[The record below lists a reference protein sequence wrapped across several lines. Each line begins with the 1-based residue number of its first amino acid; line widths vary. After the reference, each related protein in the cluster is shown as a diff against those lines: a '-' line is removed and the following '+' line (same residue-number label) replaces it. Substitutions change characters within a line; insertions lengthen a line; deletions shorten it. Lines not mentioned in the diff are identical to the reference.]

1 MKKSN
6 KILLGLGISFLLAA
20 CTTTKSRKDTSAL
33 GELYHNTTAHYNGYF
48 NANELVMLS
57 TFSLDEQHED
67 NYTKL
72 LPMYPFIVSEN
83 AQSVTPDMDL
93 AVEKV
98 AKVVSLHPQSKW
110 TDDCYLLAGKAQF
123 IKQDYESAEETFR
136 YLINEYPPDQLD
148 EKKAAASAPRTKQQK
163 EKERAKVKAEKE
175 KAAKVKRKEA
185 KKAKKARAR
194 YNKQV
199 RKKKKKGQSVPKP
212 SILEKEEEA
221 PKTEEL
227 AEEKTEEAPKKEE
240 ADENGGDGFLKH
252 RPAYQEGLLWLS
264 KTLIE
269 RDNYD
274 AAQRYMNQLER
285 QSGLYKD
292 VKAELAAVQAYY
304 YIHQKKYSNAIPAL
318 DEAITLEKNK
328 KRRARL
334 SYIQAQLFQ
343 MQGNNAAAFAAY
355 QRTLKSSPS
364 YEMAFNCKMNM
375 ARNASNPTEA
385 RANLEKLL
393 KDDKNEPFKD
403 QIYFALAQLDLQ
415 AGDKPNAIVNLRQSL
430 KYSRQNRAQKAE
442 SYLTLAELYYEAEE
456 YVNAKN
462 YYDSTLQVLAAT
474 DERHLTI
481 SRLSINLKDIAD
493 NIQVIELQDSLLA
506 ISALS
511 EDEQK
516 ALALEIRQKE
526 EAARLKQIADAAA
539 AQDKAGAVG
548 PRSSALPGAAL
559 KKESNFFAYDDRA
572 VKRGTREFARR
583 WDNRPLEDNWRR
595 SNKNTSN
602 YFDDEVSD
610 PKPNADF
617 LTEDDLGKY
626 LKDVPKTEGEIAA
639 ARLKLQEAMLKLGSL
654 YRERLEN
661 YPKAIEVLTELD
673 DRFPSNN
680 FEMDAWY
687 QLYLSHL
694 ALNQNSLAQVYADK
708 IIAKYPNSKYALVI
722 QNPNYGDEL
731 AKEERQLNDYY
742 NEAYAAFTSGNYRV
756 AFEKSISARQ
766 VFGAANVYQPKFAL
780 LAAMCSG
787 NLEGKEAY
795 VAALKEVLAKYPNTD
810 EQRRAREILRLL
822 GESTASLPGGAA
834 EEQQVFALNE
844 TQVHYMLILFDD
856 ANVDLNAAKI
866 DVSDYNEK
874 YHKNQRLRISNI
886 FLGDDAKSRL
896 PLLVLRRFKDQAE
909 AMSYYDG
916 VIKNAEN
923 YVDDSMR
930 YEIFPVTQ
938 DNYRQILK
946 EKSLTNYKTWFEA
959 NYK

>member
-1 MKKSN
+1 MRKSN
-6 KILLGLGISFLLAA
+6 KIALGLGIVFLLAA

-48 NANELVMLS
+48 NANELVLFS
-57 TFSLDEQHED
+57 TLTLEEQHED
-67 NYTKL
+67 NYTQL
-72 LPMYPFIVSEN
+72 LPMYPFIISEN

-110 TDDCYLLAGKAQF
+110 SDDCYLLAGKAQF

-136 YLINEYPPDQLD
+136 YLVNEYTPDQLD
-148 EKKAAASAPRTKQQK
+148 DKKAAGNAPRTKQQK

-175 KAAKVKRKEA
+175 KVAKAKRNEA
-185 KKAKKARAR
+185 KKAKKAREK

-199 RKKKKKGQSVPKP
+199 RKKRKKGKTVPKP
-212 SILEKEEEA
+212 SILEKATEEEKVEEVAEEKAEEA
-221 PKTEEL
+221 P
-227 AEEKTEEAPKKEE
+227 EKEDKDDTGE
-240 ADENGGDGFLKH
+240 DGFLKH

-274 AAQRYMNQLER
+274 AAQRYMNQLQR
-285 QSGLYKD
+285 QPGIYKD

-304 YIHQKKYSNAIPAL
+304 YIHQKKYGNAIPAL
-318 DEAITLEKNK
+318 DEAITLEKDK

-343 MQGNNAAAFAAY
+343 MQGNTAAAFAAY

-375 ARNASNPTEA
+375 ALNSASNTEA

-393 KDDKNEPFKD
+393 KDEKNELFKD

-415 AGDKPNAIVNLRQSL
+415 AGDKANAIVNLRQSL

-442 SYLTLAELYYEAEE
+442 SYLTLADLYYEAEE

-462 YYDSTLQVLAAT
+462 YYDSTLQVLAGS
-474 DERHLTI
+474 DERHLKIT
-481 SRLSINLKDIAD
+481 RLSQNLKDIAV
-493 NIQVIELQDSLLA
+493 NIETIELQDSLLA

-539 AQDKAGAVG
+539 AQNKVGAAG
-548 PRSSALPGAAL
+548 PRSAALPGPAL

-572 VKRGTREFARR
+572 VKRGVKEFARR

-595 SNKNTSN
+595 SNKSASN
-602 YFDDEVSD
+602 YFDDEVTE
-610 PKPNADF
+610 PKPNTDF
-617 LTEDDLGKY
+617 LTEDDLSKY
-626 LKDVPKTEGEIAA
+626 LKDVPKTDAQIAT
-639 ARLKLQEAMLKLGSL
+639 ARIKLQEAMLKLGSL

-661 YPKAIEVLTELD
+661 YPKAIAVLTELD
-673 DRFPSNN
+673 NRFPGNN
-680 FEMDAWY
+680 YEMDAWY

-694 ALNQNSLAQVYADK
+694 ALNQSSQAQVYADK
-708 IIAKYPNSKYALVI
+708 IISQYPNSKYALVI

-742 NEAYAAFTSGNYRV
+742 DAAYASFTSGNYRD
-756 AFEKSISARQ
+756 AYDKSVSARQ

-780 LAAMCSG
+780 LAAMSSG

-795 VAALKEVLAKYPNTD
+795 VNALKEVIAKYPNTD

-822 GESTASLPGGAA
+822 GENTASLPGGAA
-834 EEQQVFALNE
+834 EESQQFVMNE
-844 TQVHYMLILFDD
+844 SQVHYMLILFEDP
-856 ANVDLNAAKI
+856 NVDLNAAKI

-886 FLGDDAKSRL
+886 FLGDDPKSRL
-896 PLLVLRRFKDQAE
+896 PLLVLRRYKDQAE
-909 AMSYYDG
+909 AMDYYQE
-916 VIKNAEN
+916 IAKNAEQ
-923 YVDDSMR
+923 YIDDSMR
-930 YEIFPVTQ
+930 YEVFPVTQ
-938 DNYRQILK
+938 DNYRQVLK
-946 EKSLTNYKTWFEA
+946 EKSLTNYKLWFEA